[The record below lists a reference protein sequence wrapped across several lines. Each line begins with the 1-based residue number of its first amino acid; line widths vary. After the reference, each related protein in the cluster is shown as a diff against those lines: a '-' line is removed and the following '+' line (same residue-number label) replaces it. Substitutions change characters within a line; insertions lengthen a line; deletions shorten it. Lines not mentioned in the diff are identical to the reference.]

1 MIYCI
6 TSCNFIA
13 LKALVEKLQAA
24 TDIDTATCTITSGT
38 QHKDAH
44 LHCSVSHISHIIK
57 NIVLSHMS
65 HILTL
70 ILTVTYPFCVVSHT
84 SCNNNRGVYPVCLPY
99 FLVVRSAGE

>member
-13 LKALVEKLQAA
+13 SKAFIEKLQSA
-24 TDIDTATCTITSGT
+24 TDIDTATCTITSGI

-44 LHCSVSHISHIIK
+44 LHCNVSHISHIIN

-65 HILTL
+65 HIF
-70 ILTVTYPFCVVSHT
+70 TYPFCVVSHT
-84 SCNNNRGVYPVCLPY
+84 SCNDNRGVNPVYSPY
-99 FLVVRSAGE
+99 FFVVRSAGE